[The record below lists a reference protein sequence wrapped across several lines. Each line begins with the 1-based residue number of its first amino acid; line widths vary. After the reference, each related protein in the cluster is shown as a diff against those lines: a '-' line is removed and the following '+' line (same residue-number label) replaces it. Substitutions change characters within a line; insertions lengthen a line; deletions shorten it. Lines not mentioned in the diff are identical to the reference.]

1 MGKDIIKS
9 KFFSYYDKLKLIAR
23 CSFENI
29 LLIPD
34 LFEKFYYT
42 YFNPVDSTFIYVA
55 TANYENFLN
64 KYLKDGYDI
73 DKLKIFIVIDDNQ
86 KYDDEPYLYKY
97 TKNFIDFIY
106 NTTKVGTTVKMDF
119 RGNYTPDTVYKNNFD
134 NSIYFT
140 LYLYKGYYEILG

>member
-1 MGKDIIKS
+1 MLVNNKIFNFCCNILGKDIINS

-64 KYLKDGYDI
+64 KYLNLTVLIGILLSLMAVYLPVFQNLLRTI
-73 DKLKIFIVIDDNQ
+73 SLSFSEWLIIFVFGIINLVIFESV
-86 KYDDEPYLYKY
+86 KYVSKKKRESL
-97 TKNFIDFIY
+97 I
-106 NTTKVGTTVKMDF
+106 
-119 RGNYTPDTVYKNNFD
+119 
-134 NSIYFT
+134 
-140 LYLYKGYYEILG
+140 EA